1 MPNTAPRGDS
11 LYMKSHEGRNQD
23 YYYCKIFIIHWKRSL
38 NDLSPDHDAVCSC
51 VLTSCEYWICND
63 KLLRME
69 SGIVLQIHILDI

>member
-1 MPNTAPRGDS
+1 
-11 LYMKSHEGRNQD
+11 MKSHEGRNQD
-23 YYYCKIFIIHWKRSL
+23 YYYCKIFIKIFIIHWKRSL

-69 SGIVLQIHILDI
+69 SGILLQIHILDI